1 MGQELSK
8 KEEILGDIVAIA
20 VGLCLFGIIF
30 FLNFIPDITSPSI
43 AILGM
48 LLIVGGIFGLI
59 IDIRSTDKQR
69 EKPPW
74 LPNLLSVLGVL
85 LIISGTFYPFVNS
98 SHILPSVPYV
108 IASTSV
114 GSVLLIYS
122 FGYDIWRKYK
132 LYLKND

>member
-1 MGQELSK
+1 MGQESSK
-8 KEEILGDIVAIA
+8 KEEIIGNIVAIA

-43 AILGM
+43 VILGM
-48 LLIVGGIFGLI
+48 FLIVGGIFGLI
-59 IDIRSTDKQR
+59 IDIRTTDKQR

-85 LIISGTFYPFVNS
+85 LIISGTFYPFLNS

>member
-8 KEEILGDIVAIA
+8 KEEIIVEIAAIA
-20 VGLCLFGIIF
+20 VGLCLFGITT
-30 FLNFIPDITSPSI
+30 FLNFIPDITTPSI
-43 AILGM
+43 AILGI
-48 LLIVGGIFGLI
+48 LFIVGGMTGLL
-59 IDIRSTDKQR
+59 IDIRTTDKQR

-85 LIISGTFYPFVNS
+85 LISSGTFYVFLNAS
-98 SHILPSVPYV
+98 GILPSVPYV
-108 IASTSV
+108 IASTSI

-132 LYLKND
+132 LYFNND

>member
-8 KEEILGDIVAIA
+8 KEEILGNIVAIA

-48 LLIVGGIFGLI
+48 FLIVGGIFGLI
-59 IDIRSTDKQR
+59 IDIRTTDKQR